1 MYLGRLLIALGGNA
15 MLRAGQRGTYDEQM
29 ENIRISC
36 QRLVE
41 LYKEGHTMVITHGN
55 GPQVGNLLIQNE
67 CASESIPVQ
76 PLHSCVAQTQ
86 GQLGFMIQVG
96 LENEFR
102 LRGETIQ
109 ATSIMT
115 RVLVDSNDQ
124 AFAESTKPI
133 GPFFSEDH
141 AKRQMA
147 QGETWINDS
156 NRGWRRVVPSPKPL
170 RILETEAIRKA
181 LEHTGI
187 VIAVGGG
194 GVPVIEQDNQLVGV
208 EAVIDKDYAS
218 FLLARDLQVDTF
230 IMLTDVTNAKLNLDQ
245 PDETDLVSL
254 TVADAERYIAEGQ
267 FGIGSMAPKVEA
279 AIDFI
284 LAGGKRAIIAS
295 LSQVVAAVRGEAGTQ
310 ITP

>member
-55 GPQVGNLLIQNE
+55 GPQVDNLLIQNE
-67 CASESIPVQ
+67 CANASIPAQ

-109 ATSIMT
+109 AISIMT

-133 GPFFSEDH
+133 GPFFSKEH
-141 AKRQMA
+141 AKRQMI

-170 RILETEAIRKA
+170 RILETEAIKKA

-194 GVPVIEQDNQLVGV
+194 GVPVIEQDNQLVGI

-218 FLLARDLQVDTF
+218 SLLARDLQVDTF

-245 PDETDLVSL
+245 PDETDLVNL

-295 LSQVVAAVRGEAGTQ
+295 LSQVVAAVRGEAGTA